1 MLDYIRTLREKL
13 GTMKILVPG
22 VRALVFDAEGRLL
35 LERQRAFGSWAL
47 PHGCVDL
54 GESALD
60 AAIRE
65 TEEEVGVRIRRARLF
80 GVYTDPKYSV
90 VYPNG
95 DQVQTFTIAVVA
107 EAWDG
112 EPRPDG
118 DEVSEVGFFPLD
130 ALPEPIYE
138 IHRETIDDWRR
149 GGADA
154 APVLK

>member
-1 MLDYIRTLREKL
+1 MLDYIRQLRAKV
-13 GTMKILVPG
+13 GNMKILVPG
-22 VRALVFDAEGRLL
+22 VRTLVIDGEGRVL
-35 LERQRAFGSWAL
+35 LERQRVFGSWAL

-65 TEEEVGVRIRRARLF
+65 THEEVGIRIARAALF

-95 DQVQTFTIAVVA
+95 DQVQTFTIAFLA
-107 EAWDG
+107 EEWSG
-112 EPRPDG
+112 TPRPDG
-118 DEVSEVGFFPLD
+118 DEVLEVGFFPLD
-130 ALPEPIYE
+130 RLPEPLYE

-149 GGADA
+149 LGRAGGIA
-154 APVLK
+154 K